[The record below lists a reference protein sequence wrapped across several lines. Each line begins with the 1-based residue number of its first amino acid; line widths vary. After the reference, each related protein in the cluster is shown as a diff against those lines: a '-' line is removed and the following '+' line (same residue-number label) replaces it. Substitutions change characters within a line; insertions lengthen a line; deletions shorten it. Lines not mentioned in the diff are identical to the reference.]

1 MFDIGFFELVVVA
14 VVALLV
20 LGPERLPHAVRM
32 AGAFMGKARRMVN
45 NVKEEFEREVQLAE
59 MQQRIKEQLEKAG
72 LDDAKKV
79 LEDTRKSIE
88 DGHRIL
94 SQDVMADAAKPASPS
109 SSQNDIDPDT
119 RHSEPSAENAIP
131 AAPAETFNLEPTP
144 EPEAQKRP

>member
-32 AGAFMGKARRMVN
+32 AGAFMGKARRMMAS
-45 NVKEEFEREVQLAE
+45 VKDEFEREVQMAE

-72 LDDAKKV
+72 LEDARKA
-79 LEDTRKSIE
+79 LEDTKKSIE

-94 SQDVMADAAKPASPS
+94 SQDVMADA
-109 SSQNDIDPDT
+109 DT
-119 RHSEPSAENAIP
+119 RHSEPSPENAAP
-131 AAPAETFNLEPTP
+131 APPAETFPIDPEPTP
-144 EPEAQKRP
+144 QKQP